1 MGYWHIDQTNFQG
14 EIKMNYKTL
23 PEDFIMGGA
32 TAAYQAEGSTKEG
45 GKGQVAWDTFLVE
58 KGRYTADPA
67 SDFYNQYPV
76 DAELCKKFKID
87 SIRMSI
93 AWSRIFQKAMGK

>member
-1 MGYWHIDQTNFQG
+1 MDYWHIDQTNFQG

-76 DAELCKKFKID
+76 DAELCKNLKLIVLGCLLHGAVF
-87 SIRMSI
+87 
-93 AWSRIFQKAMGK
+93 FQKAMGK